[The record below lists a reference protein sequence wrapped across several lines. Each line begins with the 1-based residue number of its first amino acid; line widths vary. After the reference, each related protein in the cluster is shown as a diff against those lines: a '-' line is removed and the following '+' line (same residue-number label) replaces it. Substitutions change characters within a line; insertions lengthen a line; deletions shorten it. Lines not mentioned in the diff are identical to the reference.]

1 MIHPNAHNQST
12 RSNGLA
18 KSFALAFALAA
29 LALAAAPARAEAQ
42 AREMLNRLVQ
52 AQGQN
57 DPASRAFTQG
67 RGFIDDSN
75 WEQAASTFDS
85 FIARYPSDKN
95 IDAALYW
102 LAYAHSKQGNLP
114 AAASTIDRLLQNYPR
129 SNWSNDA
136 RKLRLEVRAK
146 LNPGSVDDVPEN
158 ADDDLRI
165 IALRALCENDKP
177 ACPARVGEVLRS
189 NNSPRV
195 KEAAIILLGRY
206 GGAEAVPALV
216 QMSRT
221 ETNEKLRMRAIRA
234 LGSTNDERALDVLR
248 EIAMSATYADESP
261 TDSAIHAL
269 AEHDSPRAVTILGE
283 VATRG
288 QNLRA
293 RTHAIELLSRRRGD
307 NVVDELLRLYDAVPE
322 VEVKQYVLA
331 ALGNRHERD
340 PRALNKLAEVARSAS
355 DVKLRAQAIRA
366 IPNRGETEDL
376 NLLLPLYDSERDDR
390 LKDSLLQAIGQY
402 QTERA
407 YQKLEQVVLNKSES
421 IERRK
426 TAINILSRSKD
437 KQVLDFLAGMLK

>member
-1 MIHPNAHNQST
+1 MIHPNALNPGARFS
-12 RSNGLA
+12 GLA
-18 KSFALAFALAA
+18 KSFAAALALAA
-29 LALAAAPARAEAQ
+29 VALAAAPARAEAQ

-57 DPASRAFTQG
+57 DPAARAFTQG

-75 WEQAASTFDS
+75 WEKAASTFDRFVS
-85 FIARYPSDKN
+85 QYPSDKN
-95 IDAALYW
+95 VDAALYW

-146 LNPGSVDDVPEN
+146 LDPRSVGDVPEN

-165 IALRALCENDKP
+165 IALRALCENDK
-177 ACPARVGEVLRS
+177 ASCSTRVNEVLRS

-206 GGAEAVPALV
+206 GGTEAVPALI
-216 QMSRT
+216 QMSRS
-221 ETNEKLRMRAIRA
+221 ESNQKLRMRAIRA
-234 LGSTNDERALDVLR
+234 LGGTDDERALDVLR
-248 EIAMSATYADESP
+248 EIAMSATYEDESP

-288 QNLRA
+288 QNMRA
-293 RTHAIELLSRRRGD
+293 RTHSVELLARRRGE

-331 ALGNRHERD
+331 ALGNRRD
-340 PRALNKLAEVARSAS
+340 PRALSKLIEVARSAP

-366 IPNRGETEDL
+366 IPNRGESEDL
-376 NLLLPLYDSERDDR
+376 DVLLPLYDSERDDK

-407 YQKLEQVVLNKSES
+407 YQKLEQVVRNTSEP

-426 TAINILSRSKD
+426 SAISLLSRSKD
-437 KQVLDFLAGMLK
+437 PKVLQFLAEMLK